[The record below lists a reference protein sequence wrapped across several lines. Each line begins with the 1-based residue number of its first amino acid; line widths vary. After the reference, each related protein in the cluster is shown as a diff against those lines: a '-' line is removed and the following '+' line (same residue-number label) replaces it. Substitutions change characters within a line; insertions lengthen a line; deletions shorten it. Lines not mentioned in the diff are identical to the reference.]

1 MKTIHKIQNV
11 IAVIAWGMSMHLAT
25 QLEITTKETIS
36 AVIMVVLTI
45 VISIKGVKESFIRPE
60 EKYLTIKEVAKK
72 LHVDPSTLWS
82 WDKRGY
88 LRKIEVGG
96 KRLYRESDIE
106 AILNRK

>member
-1 MKTIHKIQNV
+1 
-11 IAVIAWGMSMHLAT
+11 
-25 QLEITTKETIS
+25 E
-36 AVIMVVLTI
+36 
-45 VISIKGVKESFIRPE
+45 
-60 EKYLTIKEVAKK
+60 K

-96 KRLYRESDIE
+96 KRLYRESDVE

>member
-1 MKTIHKIQNV
+1 MGITEILDSGADVTLKIKSKDLKDF
-11 IAVIAWGMSMHLAT
+11 AEHLI
-25 QLEITTKETIS
+25 EK
-36 AVIMVVLTI
+36 
-45 VISIKGVKESFIRPE
+45 SIKGLKESFVRPE
-60 EKYLTIKEVAKK
+60 ERYLTIKEVAEK

-96 KRLYRESDIE
+96 KRLYRESDVE